1 MAADLRRLRGFVP
14 WGCIAFRH
22 EQENKGGTRPF
33 NQLRV
38 NPYTRGAMTI
48 KLAERLDRL
57 PPYLFAQIDAAR
69 ERARA
74 KGLDTVS
81 MGIGDPDRDPPEWIR
96 QILAEEVMREGS
108 HRYPSYKGHP
118 RLHEAALGYVARSF
132 GVGGLSEANVMTS
145 IGSKEAIANLVT
157 ALVNPGDLIAMP
169 DPMYPVFGT
178 MSRLH
183 GAETV
188 SLPVHPST
196 DFMPDPREY
205 LTEEQHEKLRV
216 LFINYP
222 HNPTGQ
228 IATRDYLQRLVD
240 YAHEFN
246 AVIVSDMAYGEIFFD
261 DSKKPDSILAMDGA
275 LDCAI
280 EMHSFSKSFN
290 MTGWRVGFAVGNAQ
304 LIGGLTQV
312 KSNVDSG
319 CFNAIQLAMARVL
332 DDPRT
337 GPFLAENRAHYKAR
351 MEKVVGALEGM
362 GIRVYRPGASI
373 FVWCEVPQTDLEGA
387 GLSARP
393 GGAGDSPAGGAQGRP
408 PSIAWCSRLLDET
421 GLVVSPG
428 AAYGQYGEGFFRVSL
443 STPDADI
450 DKALD
455 KLRGFVK
462 SG

>member
-1 MAADLRRLRGFVP
+1 
-14 WGCIAFRH
+14 
-22 EQENKGGTRPF
+22 
-33 NQLRV
+33 
-38 NPYTRGAMTI
+38 MTI

-69 ERARA
+69 ERAAA
-74 KGLDTVS
+74 KGLRTVS
-81 MGIGDPDRDPPEWIR
+81 MGIGDPDRDPPQWVRE
-96 QILAEEVMREGS
+96 ILAEEVMREGS

-118 RLHEAALGYVARSF
+118 RLHEAALKYLQRSF
-132 GVGGLSEANVMTS
+132 GVGGLGDANVMTT
-145 IGSKEAIANLVT
+145 IGSKEGIANLVT
-157 ALVNPGDLIAMP
+157 ALVNPGDVIAMP

-196 DFMPDPREY
+196 HFMPDPRQY
-205 LTEEQHEKLRV
+205 LSAEQEAKLRV

-228 IATRDYLQRLVD
+228 IATREYLQGLVD
-240 YAHEFN
+240 YARERGV
-246 AVIVSDMAYGEIFFD
+246 VIVSDMAYGEIFFD
-261 DSKKPDSILAMDGA
+261 AARKPDSILALDGA

-304 LIGGLTQV
+304 LIGGLLQV
-312 KSNVDSG
+312 KSNIDSG

-332 DDPRT
+332 DDPRCD
-337 GPFLAENRAHYKAR
+337 PFLNENRAHYKLR
-351 MEKVVGALEGM
+351 MEKVVDALEGM
-362 GIRVYRPGASI
+362 GIKVHRPGASI
-373 FVWCEVPQTDLEGA
+373 FVWCEVP
-387 GLSARP
+387 
-393 GGAGDSPAGGAQGRP
+393 GGQ
-408 PSIAWCSRLLDET
+408 PSIEWCSRLLDET

-428 AAYGQYGEGFFRVSL
+428 AAYGAYGEGFFRVSL
-443 STPDADI
+443 STPDEDI
-450 DKALD
+450 DTALN
-455 KLRGFVK
+455 KLREFV